1 MTSDA
6 INTEQAWED
15 FKEKRSFE
23 KAASVQGQL
32 DTMAAMLQDIQ
43 TNTQR
48 TASVID
54 QINGDNAAI
63 DYENANADPMAGMGM
78 GMGDAMSEEMPPE
91 IPPEDMAGGEDAI
104 ADETV
109 DAVPPETG
117 EEGGEGMSAADVT
130 PEEAMVEEEA
140 GPSDE
145 EIDAI
150 LSEAPEGDV
159 PMEEGPSGFEPA
171 ADDMIGKIKNLI
183 MNTDDPTILAGLSDL
198 LSSALASNQPA
209 PMESFAYSDATDT
222 TTEDVNDGLSEIK
235 KEISDCVDSTLGED
249 SGSFVKGEDTLVE
262 SEGVSTDI
270 PKLSKL
276 VKVTGSNFG
285 PFNAYIKNLQDQGWT
300 KGEYDDWLSPDKLI
314 RDIPR
319 EIRDDGSFHIYR
331 ADESNGPMLT
341 MDRHYDPS
349 GNWIWP
355 TDWYKRQYPLKKSA
369 TDIDG
374 VADVTDA
381 KKAEDVTEVKMDD
394 GDDPMT
400 SSGKSEPFADSDDE
414 TIEFDE
420 EIEDAPEAEPEEAII
435 EEVADKVKG
444 AVEDILD
451 EVLGGEGEEYEGDES
466 DEEVEDIA
474 EETESF
480 EEAEPVGVPVL
491 KSFSELMDA
500 RPRFSAVDGS
510 MEIKKAT
517 VGEEYE
523 VEEDCEEESIG
534 GADEGFKESCGATA
548 LPVENE
554 DASKTEDFTESDP
567 TDRIV
572 MPGDDEMDDGGK
584 EAKYRLTAFGRG
596 DGVPVSKEDGR
607 IMNSADEDLSL
618 EKSADSA
625 GKHIASFSEMYA
637 ARENGFAKSAVA
649 DTSRPGRASM
659 VNGVTDKPTLD
670 PIKKS
675 TVPSFEQ
682 MMQDREQRKYR

>member
-23 KAASVQGQL
+23 KATSVQGQL

-104 ADETV
+104 ADETA
-109 DAVPPETG
+109 DAVPPEAG
-117 EEGGEGMSAADVT
+117 DMGGEGMSAADVT

-150 LSEAPEGDV
+150 LSEAPEGDA

-183 MNTDDPTILAGLSDL
+183 VNTDDPTILAGLSDL
-198 LSSALASNQPA
+198 LSSALAQNQPA
-209 PMESFAYSDATDT
+209 PMESFAYSGDKDISSIDT
-222 TTEDVNDGLSEIK
+222 TTEDVNDGLNIIK
-235 KEISDCVDSTLGED
+235 AEISGCEESTLGVD
-249 SGSFVKGEDTLVE
+249 MGSGVVKSD
-262 SEGVSTDI
+262 
-270 PKLSKL
+270 
-276 VKVTGSNFG
+276 G
-285 PFNAYIKNLQDQGWT
+285 PDN
-300 KGEYDDWLSPDKLI
+300 
-314 RDIPR
+314 
-319 EIRDDGSFHIYR
+319 
-331 ADESNGPMLT
+331 
-341 MDRHYDPS
+341 
-349 GNWIWP
+349 
-355 TDWYKRQYPLKKSA
+355 
-369 TDIDG
+369 G

-381 KKAEDVTEVKMDD
+381 KEAEDVTEVKMDD

-400 SSGKSEPFADSDDE
+400 SSGEPFQDSADE
-414 TIEFDE
+414 TFEFDE

-451 EVLGGEGEEYEGDES
+451 EVLGGEGEEHEGDEG

-548 LPVENE
+548 LPVKNE

-584 EAKYRLTAFGRG
+584 EAKQRLTAFGRG

-607 IMNSADEDLSL
+607 IMNSADEGLSL
-618 EKSADSA
+618 EKSADKA

-637 ARENGFAKSAVA
+637 ARENGFAKSAVS